1 MVGRNASQVTR
12 NRIDRPGTAEE
23 AWDEWAGLKH
33 LPAADPL
40 DWPSVVIV
48 AAHPDDEVLG
58 AGGTIAILAAAGTR
72 LRLIAVTDG
81 EASHPAADPEVI
93 ARVRT
98 EESAAARDVLGA
110 RDADVVRLRL
120 PDTGLAAREGELAD
134 RLGELLAGFAVC
146 LAPWEADVHADHEAA
161 GRAARRAVRR
171 VGLEMLSYPIWMW
184 HWARPGDRRVPWPQ
198 ACQVT
203 FSADVAAKKKAAIG
217 AFASQLTG
225 REGAAGP
232 VLPPGIVAHFT
243 RPLEVLL
250 R

>member
-40 DWPSVVIV
+40 DWPSVVIG

-120 PDTGLAAREGELAD
+120 PDTGLAAREASWPTAWVSSSPAS
-134 RLGELLAGFAVC
+134 RYA
-146 LAPWEADVHADHEAA
+146 W
-161 GRAARRAVRR
+161 
-171 VGLEMLSYPIWMW
+171 
-184 HWARPGDRRVPWPQ
+184 RPGRRTSTPITRRPGGRHGGPSGE
-198 ACQVT
+198 
-203 FSADVAAKKKAAIG
+203 SAW
-217 AFASQLTG
+217 
-225 REGAAGP
+225 RC
-232 VLPPGIVAHFT
+232 
-243 RPLEVLL
+243 
-250 R
+250 

>member
-1 MVGRNASQVTR
+1 VSRVAP

-33 LPAADPL
+33 LPVADPL
-40 DWPSVVIV
+40 DWPSVMIV
-48 AAHPDDEVLG
+48 AAHPDVEVLG
-58 AGGTIAILAAAGTR
+58 AGGVMAMLAAATR

-93 ARVRT
+93 GRVRT
-98 EESAAARDVLGA
+98 EESAAAREVLGA

-120 PDTGLAAREGELAD
+120 HDAGLAARKDELAD
-134 RLGELLAGFAVC
+134 RLGELCAGFVVC
-146 LAPWEADVHADHEAA
+146 LA
-161 GRAARRAVRR
+161 R
-171 VGLEMLSYPIWMW
+171 
-184 HWARPGDRRVPWPQ
+184 PQ
-198 ACQVT
+198 ACQVALT
-203 FSADVAAKKKAAIG
+203 ADVAAKKKAAIG

-225 REGAAGP
+225 REGVAGP

>member
-1 MVGRNASQVTR
+1 VVGRDVSRVAP

-40 DWPSVVIV
+40 DWPSVVLV

-58 AGGTIAILAAAGTR
+58 AGGTMAMLAAAGTR

-110 RDADVVRLRL
+110 RGADVVRLCL

-134 RLGELLAGFAVC
+134 RLGKLCAGFVVC
-146 LAPWEADVHADHEAA
+146 LA
-161 GRAARRAVRR
+161 R
-171 VGLEMLSYPIWMW
+171 
-184 HWARPGDRRVPWPQ
+184 PQ

-203 FSADVAAKKKAAIG
+203 LTADVAAKKKAAIG